1 LQITTGFGNRVQAI
15 LLSQIY
21 PLENYLEDGKPIVKI
36 RKGRKSGKP
45 TKRYLSLRR
54 FMKALG
60 MAPTENSSGDK
71 TSKGVVGGS
80 DLCRR
85 SLWQWVFTRVEP
97 FNSRGQNPILK
108 ELGAALDE
116 FKANGKPIKL
126 ARMNVAAKAVRMLFK
141 QLLVTLYDD

>member
-1 LQITTGFGNRVQAI
+1 
-15 LLSQIY
+15 
-21 PLENYLEDGKPIVKI
+21 LEDL
-36 RKGRKSGKP
+36 
-45 TKRYLSLRR
+45 T
-54 FMKALG
+54 
-60 MAPTENSSGDK
+60 
-71 TSKGVVGGS
+71 
-80 DLCRR
+80 R